1 MSLTV
6 ALVLALAPTSER
18 NQITV
23 DEVVSELKRHAVGA
37 KRDMVTMRG
46 LQLLGQHL
54 SMFKD
59 KVEHGADFSLLDALR
74 RIEAKKDAARG
85 DRGEAGARANAMS
98 LRMGNDADA
107 RVRAD
112 ARVSDP

>member
-1 MSLTV
+1 MVVTDSGAARRFKL
-6 ALVLALAPTSER
+6 LAQEATPER

-59 KVEHGADFSLLDALR
+59 KVEHGADFSLLDWPSSATASFGWHLWARSQSTR
-74 RIEAKKDAARG
+74 RIFV
-85 DRGEAGARANAMS
+85 N
-98 LRMGNDADA
+98 
-107 RVRAD
+107 
-112 ARVSDP
+112 